1 MKKQIE
7 LHVWVGLTPS
17 GEGLKRTKRLAFP
30 CKRAFSSSLPWTL
43 SAPLALLGIH
53 PLAFGLDLHSQL
65 SCLSSLLAHTAD
77 FGLINFHSYM
87 QQFLIK
93 KKTLSSLSPTFFS
106 PYMACLVFSH
116 FTLLCFADT
125 VDLVYLTNWRQMCGT
140 LVSSKSTGTYSSS
153 GNYSLHVSVTSW
165 SFLQYFQLFHYYISY
180 DDLWWAIFDVTIAIA
195 LELQELCPYKI
206 VNLIHKCS
214 ECFECTT
221 HWLFPY
227 LCLSSQVSLFL
238 ETQHSEIRPINNPTT
253 DSKCWRKKVNL
264 SDKLHC
270 CLILRNCHNQP
281 DLQQLPS

>member
-93 KKTLSSLSPTFFS
+93 KKPSP
-106 PYMACLVFSH
+106 PCLPPF
-116 FTLLCFADT
+116 
-125 VDLVYLTNWRQMCGT
+125 
-140 LVSSKSTGTYSSS
+140 
-153 GNYSLHVSVTSW
+153 SLHIWHALFFHTSLYCA
-165 SFLQYFQLFHYYISY
+165 LQI
-180 DDLWWAIFDVTIAIA
+180 LWTWFI
-195 LELQELCPYKI
+195 
-206 VNLIHKCS
+206 
-214 ECFECTT
+214 
-221 HWLFPY
+221 
-227 LCLSSQVSLFL
+227 
-238 ETQHSEIRPINNPTT
+238 
-253 DSKCWRKKVNL
+253 
-264 SDKLHC
+264 
-270 CLILRNCHNQP
+270 
-281 DLQQLPS
+281 